1 MAKPRIAVILRYG
14 LNPDAWRARHDA
26 GEVVDRAPYGYDRA
40 EQWFDLSWSSD
51 HREGPLARAA
61 RSGLRRLL
69 GFDLVHVWRN
79 RRLIRQADAV
89 WTHTEREHLAVAAIK
104 ALRPRAYRAVS
115 VAQSVWLWDG
125 WQAAGALRR
134 ALYARLLRRHAV
146 ELTLSRENRD
156 ASRRLAPGRPVL
168 RIPFGTHPASGAGP
182 EHVPADPPVVLT
194 VGNDRHR
201 DWGLLQ
207 AVTRRM
213 PDVRFDL
220 VTRAEDVRA
229 RDWPANVTVRAATQ
243 AELLARAYAEAS
255 VVAIPLRPNLHA
267 SGCTVAIEA
276 MSARVPI
283 VATGAGGI
291 EEYLA
296 GTGAAVV
303 GVGDADRFA
312 RALRAALATRVRQDG
327 RPEAARGLT
336 DEDYIRRLAAI
347 TLALLEGRPVPA
359 AVEAFA
365 PMPAPA
371 PTPRA
376 GVAA

>member
-1 MAKPRIAVILRYG
+1 MAKPRVAVILRYG
-14 LNPDAWRARHDA
+14 LNPGAWLARHDA

-40 EQWFDLSWSSD
+40 EQWFELSWSRD
-51 HREGPLARAA
+51 HPEGPVR
-61 RSGLRRLL
+61 RTVRTGLRRLL

-79 RRLIRQADAV
+79 RRIIRHADAV
-89 WTHTEREHLAVAAIK
+89 WTHTEREHLAVAALK
-104 ALRPRAYRAVS
+104 ALRPRAYRAIS
-115 VAQSVWLWDG
+115 IAQSVWLWDR
-125 WQAAGALRR
+125 WQEAGALRR

-156 ASRRLAPGRPVL
+156 ASRRLVPGRDVR

-182 EHVPADPPVVLT
+182 EHVRADPPVVLT

-201 DWGLLQ
+201 DWGLLLD
-207 AVTRRM
+207 VTRRM
-213 PDVRFDL
+213 PDVRFDV

-229 RDWPANVTVRAATQ
+229 RDWPANVTVRSATQ
-243 AELLARAYAEAS
+243 TELLARAYAEAS

-291 EEYLA
+291 QEYLA
-296 GTGAAVV
+296 GTGAAIVAV
-303 GVGDADRFA
+303 GDGVGFE
-312 RALRAALATRVRQDG
+312 RALRSALATRARG
-327 RPEAARGLT
+327 PARPEVARGLT
-336 DEDYIRRLAAI
+336 EDDYVRRLAAI
-347 TLALLEGRPVPA
+347 TLALREGRPVPA

-365 PMPAPA
+365 AVPDPARPHR
-371 PTPRA
+371 T